1 MQKVN
6 TSPNAIGIFFGIDM
20 YCGHN
25 NVFLLFVCFYA
36 GDAEAVSTCQS
47 GTLTGILGS
56 ILFCTLL
63 VIIVLV
69 LKICWSKG
77 KENTSKKSLW
87 TEKIS
92 LNTKPSAE
100 D

>member
-1 MQKVN
+1 MGLALSLALACTVD
-6 TSPNAIGIFFGIDM
+6 TSNAFF
-20 YCGHN
+20 
-25 NVFLLFVCFYA
+25 LFVCFYA
-36 GDAEAVSTCQS
+36 GDAKAISTCQS

-63 VIIVLV
+63 VILVLA
-69 LKICWSKG
+69 LKICRSNG